1 MNLKNLKLKYK
12 MILMI
17 VIEALIFTTLF
28 CISLF
33 LLKMM
38 DGKHKA
44 LMQDNGLAQGDIA
57 SVIDYVKGEEIALR
71 DAVFSNE
78 TDFSTKLKNEVS
90 ALEKKYD
97 DMRTHFQTHIIT
109 KDEQALIDKI
119 DNLRKIRNTEFQR
132 MINLP
137 TQMEIKTALNK
148 EYSKLAD
155 DFIDGWMEML
165 EHKKQTATTETDS
178 ISQMINMIMIIVI
191 LAIIGC
197 IAFCI
202 LFGGSVAGKIAKRIN
217 LCVDRIKL
225 LATGDLKA
233 PSPKAISTDESG
245 QLAIATETIVKD
257 LNDIITDIAYLT
269 GSMAEGNLN
278 VGSKIPEAYTGDFSG
293 IRASI
298 RKMRDS
304 LTHIL
309 GEVKTAS
316 NQIKEGAGQI
326 ANASQDLSQGATQ
339 QASSVEELSSIL
351 SEISSH
357 TKKDAEAANDAAV
370 QNTAVIEAVHQNNE
384 LMDKMS
390 DAMQQISDR
399 SSEISKII
407 KTIND
412 IAFQT
417 NILALNAAVEAA
429 RAGEAGKGFAVVA
442 DEVRNL
448 AAKSAEAANNTEAL
462 IAESIAAVN
471 NGVEIAEKT
480 AASVNQIVEST
491 EQVDILV
498 RDIAKNTTSQSESI
512 SQINIGVDQISAVVQ
527 ANTATSE
534 EQAAA
539 SEELAAQADYLENLL
554 SKFDLSANRSF
565 GGTKANIEQKVN
577 TADFEPVTNQPVIN
591 KPVSKEETVIKK
603 ETVIPK
609 SVPEMKPEKSESKK
623 VELKTA
629 KIDIS
634 KEEDLDK
641 FKNTSGPMVYSPQSG
656 VQTMTAA
663 APKEITRPKIVKP
676 DFSKNI
682 DNFEDKDPKY

>member
-12 MILMI
+12 MVTMI
-17 VIEALIFTTLF
+17 VIEALIFTVLC

-33 LLKMM
+33 LLRSM
-38 DGKHKA
+38 DARHKS
-44 LMQDNGLAQGDIA
+44 LMGDNGLAQGDIA
-57 SVIDYVKGEEIALR
+57 LVVDYIKGEEIALR
-71 DAVFSNE
+71 DAVFSNDV
-78 TDFSTKLKNEVS
+78 DFSGKLKNEVS
-90 ALEKKYD
+90 ALEKDYD
-97 DMRTHFQTHIIT
+97 AMRTHFQIHIIT
-109 KDEQALIDKI
+109 KEEQELIDKI
-119 DNLRKIRNTEFQR
+119 DNLRKVRNSEFNR
-132 MINLP
+132 IVNLS
-137 TQMEIKTALNK
+137 TQMEIKAALNAK
-148 EYSKLAD
+148 YSKLAD
-155 DFIDGWMEML
+155 DFIDGWIEML
-165 EHKKQTATTETDS
+165 EHKKQSATVETDS
-178 ISQMINMIMIIVI
+178 MQKMINLITIVVI
-191 LAIIGC
+191 LLIIGC
-197 IAFCI
+197 IAFCV
-202 LFGGSVAGKIAKRIN
+202 LFGGHVAGKIAKRIN

-225 LATGDLKA
+225 LAKGDLNT

-245 QLAIATETIVKD
+245 QLAVATETIVKD
-257 LNDIITDIAYLT
+257 LNNIITDIGYLT
-269 GSMAEGNLN
+269 ESMADGNLN
-278 VGSKIPEAYTGDFSG
+278 VGSKIPEAYIGDFSG

-316 NQIKEGAGQI
+316 NQIKEGAGQV

-357 TKKDAEAANDAAV
+357 IKKDAAAANDAAV

-471 NGVEIAEKT
+471 NGVEIAQKT
-480 AASVNQIVEST
+480 AESVNQIVEST
-491 EQVDILV
+491 KQVDILV

-527 ANTATSE
+527 SNTATSE

-539 SEELAAQADYLENLL
+539 SEELSAQANYLENLL
-554 SKFDLSANRSF
+554 SKFDLSSSSS
-565 GGTKANIEQKVN
+565 GKEKLEIKSNISHIESVKN
-577 TADFEPVTNQPVIN
+577 EPMVREERVIN
-591 KPVSKEETVIKK
+591 KENFVQKPVLGEKSQKLEET
-603 ETVIPK
+603 
-609 SVPEMKPEKSESKK
+609 SKFNDS
-623 VELKTA
+623 T
-629 KIDIS
+629 
-634 KEEDLDK
+634 EEDLSK
-641 FKNTSGPMVYSPQSG
+641 VKNSLEPMVYSPHSG
-656 VQTMTAA
+656 VQTISTA
-663 APKEITRPKIVKP
+663 APKVITKP
-676 DFSKNI
+676 NNTIRHDFTLSM
-682 DNFEDKDPKY
+682 DNFEDMDPKY